1 MADRDALMQVL
12 VTFAHRA
19 TGTFDVHGI
28 LGDLASAAGRVLEVQ
43 GAGVAFRSGPR
54 VRFVHASNPVAE
66 QAGRVQEALQQGP
79 CVDVRAG
86 SGPILV
92 EDLAACAGRWPVFVE
107 RALALGLHA
116 TATIPLQARG
126 QVWGSLDVY
135 RAEPGP
141 FVPADLETAQVLADV
156 ACSYLVMAHD
166 RDEAVARQ
174 REASHAATHDALTG
188 LANRALLYDR
198 LHHAL
203 DTSRRHGTPL
213 AVLFLDLDGFKAV
226 NDTYGHEVGDALL
239 VEVARRLRGALRAGD
254 TLARLGGDEFVIVC
268 ENLHRDPGGG
278 VAEDSLA
285 AVVARV
291 RSALGRQV
299 RLDGHDIAV
308 AASLGVATSADSTE
322 DTDTLLRAADAAMYE
337 AKRRRASRQAS
348 AGAPEG
354 VHAVVDLVAHEERLR
369 AANGSRSGRVRPT
382 A

>member
-1 MADRDALMQVL
+1 MADREALLQVL
-12 VTFAHRA
+12 AAFARRA
-19 TGTFDVHGI
+19 GGTFHVPDI
-28 LGDLASAAGRVLEVQ
+28 LGDLAVAAGRVLEVQ
-43 GAGVAFRSGPR
+43 GAGVAIRYGPR
-54 VRFVHASNPVAE
+54 VEFVRASNPVAE
-66 QAGRVQEALQQGP
+66 QIGRVQDALQQGP
-79 CVDVRAG
+79 CLDVRAG
-86 SGPILV
+86 AGPVVV

-107 RALALGLHA
+107 QAVALGLHA
-116 TATIPLQARG
+116 AVSLPLQARG
-126 QVWGSLDVY
+126 RVWGSLDVY

-174 REASHAATHDALTG
+174 REASHAATHDPLTG
-188 LANRALLYDR
+188 LANRALLHDR

-239 VEVARRLRGALRAGD
+239 VEVARRLRDALRAGD
-254 TLARLGGDEFVIVC
+254 TLARLGGDEFVVVC
-268 ENLHRDPGGG
+268 ENLHRDPVGG

-291 RSALGRQV
+291 RAALRRRV
-299 RLDGHDIAV
+299 RVQNHDIAV
-308 AASLGVATSADSTE
+308 AASLGVATSTGSTE
-322 DTDTLLRAADAAMYE
+322 DTDALLRAADAAMYE
-337 AKRRRASRQAS
+337 AKRRRASRQPS
-348 AGAPEG
+348 AGAPGG
-354 VHAVVDLVAHEERLR
+354 VYTVVDLAAHEERR
-369 AANGSRSGRVRPT
+369 RSANGSRRGPARPG